1 MIVIEH
7 QIPNH
12 TIGAMMAKT
21 RKKPAS
27 KKKTATKK
35 STAKRSAAK
44 KVATKKSNKVPMSKT
59 LEANY
64 NLWLKKLGRTLAGIR
79 KGRKLTQAK
88 MAEKTGFDMKY
99 YQDLEYGRRPITT
112 RTLFQL
118 CDGINIT
125 VQDLINMAEK
135 VELD

>member
-1 MIVIEH
+1 
-7 QIPNH
+7 
-12 TIGAMMAKT
+12 MAAT
-21 RKKPAS
+21 RKKSTP
-27 KKKTATKK
+27 KKKTSSKKTTTKK
-35 STAKRSAAK
+35 SG
-44 KVATKKSNKVPMSKT
+44 TKKPNKTPMSKT
-59 LEANY
+59 LEKNY
-64 NLWLKKLGRTLAGIR
+64 TLWLKKLGRTLAGIR
-79 KGRKLTQAK
+79 KGRKLTQSK

-135 VELD
+135 VELDEK

>member
-1 MIVIEH
+1 
-7 QIPNH
+7 
-12 TIGAMMAKT
+12 MAKT
-21 RKKPAS
+21 
-27 KKKTATKK
+27 TKK
-35 STAKRSAAK
+35 STPKTKKKAAAK
-44 KVATKKSNKVPMSKT
+44 KTTAKKTMTRKSNKTPMPQHLKES
-59 LEANY
+59 Y
-64 NLWLKKLGRTLAGIR
+64 DLWLKKLGKTLAGIR

-135 VELD
+135 VELGKK

>member
-1 MIVIEH
+1 
-7 QIPNH
+7 
-12 TIGAMMAKT
+12 MAKT
-21 RKKPAS
+21 RKKSTS
-27 KKKTATKK
+27 KKKSAPKK
-35 STAKRSAAK
+35 STSKKTSTKAAG
-44 KVATKKSNKVPMSKT
+44 TKKNNKVPMSKT
-59 LEANY
+59 LETNY

-135 VELD
+135 IELD

>member
-1 MIVIEH
+1 
-7 QIPNH
+7 
-12 TIGAMMAKT
+12 MAKT
-21 RKKPAS
+21 TKKSAPKA
-27 KKKTATKK
+27 KKKAAPKKATKK
-35 STAKRSAAK
+35 SSTKNTTA
-44 KVATKKSNKVPMSKT
+44 KKSNKTPMAQDLKAS
-59 LEANY
+59 Y
-64 NLWLKKLGRTLAGIR
+64 NLWLKKLGKTLAGIR

-135 VELD
+135 VELDKK

>member
-1 MIVIEH
+1 
-7 QIPNH
+7 
-12 TIGAMMAKT
+12 MAKT
-21 RKKPAS
+21 KKTSTP
-27 KKKTATKK
+27 KKK
-35 STAKRSAAK
+35 RAAK
-44 KVATKKSNKVPMSKT
+44 KTTTKKTTAKKSNKVPMSET
-59 LEANY
+59 LETNY

>member
-12 TIGAMMAKT
+12 IHGAIMAKT
-21 RKKPAS
+21 RKTSAS
-27 KKKTATKK
+27 KRKGSAKK
-35 STAKRSAAK
+35 ST
-44 KVATKKSNKVPMSKT
+44 ATKKSNKVPMSTT
-59 LEANY
+59 LEASY

>member
-1 MIVIEH
+1 
-7 QIPNH
+7 
-12 TIGAMMAKT
+12 MAATKKT
-21 RKKPAS
+21 THSDNKS
-27 KKKTATKK
+27 TSKKTAKK
-35 STAKRSAAK
+35 SENA
-44 KVATKKSNKVPMSKT
+44 KSNKTPMSES
-59 LEANY
+59 LEQNY
-64 NLWLKKLGRTLAGIR
+64 NIWLKKLGRTLAGIR

-135 VELD
+135 IELDD

>member
-1 MIVIEH
+1 
-7 QIPNH
+7 
-12 TIGAMMAKT
+12 MAKT
-21 RKKPAS
+21 RQQANS
-27 KKKTATKK
+27 KKKTSPKNSTK
-35 STAKRSAAK
+35 T
-44 KVATKKSNKVPMSKT
+44 PMSET
-59 LEANY
+59 LEQNY
-64 NLWLKKLGRTLAGIR
+64 TLWLKKLGRTLAGIR

-135 VELD
+135 VELDDK

>member
-1 MIVIEH
+1 
-7 QIPNH
+7 
-12 TIGAMMAKT
+12 MAKT
-21 RKKPAS
+21 RKKSTS
-27 KKKTATKK
+27 KKKSAPKK
-35 STAKRSAAK
+35 STEKAG
-44 KVATKKSNKVPMSKT
+44 TKKSNKVPMSKT
-59 LEANY
+59 LETNY

-135 VELD
+135 IELD

>member
-1 MIVIEH
+1 
-7 QIPNH
+7 
-12 TIGAMMAKT
+12 MAKT
-21 RKKPAS
+21 KKTSPPKKKRAAKKNTTKKTS
-27 KKKTATKK
+27 SKKTA
-35 STAKRSAAK
+35 A
-44 KVATKKSNKVPMSKT
+44 KKSNKVPMSKT
-59 LEANY
+59 LESSY

-135 VELD
+135 VELE

>member
-1 MIVIEH
+1 
-7 QIPNH
+7 
-12 TIGAMMAKT
+12 MAKT
-21 RKKPAS
+21 RKKSAS
-27 KKKTATKK
+27 KKK
-35 STAKRSAAK
+35 STAKKSSAK
-44 KVATKKSNKVPMSKT
+44 KNTTKNTGTKKSNKVPMST
-59 LEANY
+59 ALEASY
-64 NLWLKKLGRTLAGIR
+64 TLWLKKLGRTLAGIR

>member
-7 QIPNH
+7 QLYHH
-12 TIGAMMAKT
+12 TIGAIMAKT
-21 RKKPAS
+21 RKKTAS
-27 KKKTATKK
+27 KKK
-35 STAKRSAAK
+35 STAKKTTAK
-44 KVATKKSNKVPMSKT
+44 KSTAKKTGTKRSNKVPMSTT
-59 LEANY
+59 LETSY